1 METIISYLRERTIKT
16 RVDNK
21 LSSPLNLLAG
31 VPQGSILG
39 PMLFNIFVSDL
50 KYGLDCDVQ
59 ILQYADDCQLLL
71 KFDKEAKFE
80 EIIQKVERVIGQVS
94 KWSED
99 NLLILNNDK
108 TQILPIYNRNSVFS
122 KMPFF
127 SQHNFTFMKEA
138 KNLGVFYNFRFNW
151 STHFNHILSTMRKSI
166 YHMKQFFRRYTTKS
180 DYFIRKKIVLTIL
193 YPSMCYGTELFYDF
207 SNNCNTKWD
216 HMRKLLANAIL
227 LKYCST
233 NDLNSQSIP
242 SLKDSIDYNL
252 FCKIAKETNRTTTP
266 PIISFHLP
274 QLTKRNCDT
283 IKCTLPPISHSK
295 TIFEYCAY
303 LFNSLPDE
311 TKSALLSGISISAV
325 KKIGKQLFLS

>member
-1 METIISYLRERTIKT
+1 MQFWYLFQKNNHPTTCLTIDLFQYNQVYLKYISSLKILSYIQFGFRPNESTISLLHKLNSLIRINLNSGYLSVIIFLDYSKAFDTVPHHILIKKLLCLKFGTFSVETIISYLRERTIKT

-50 KYGLDCDVQ
+50 KCGLDCDVQ

-127 SQHNFTFMKEA
+127 SKHNFTFMKEA
-138 KNLGVFYNFRFNW
+138 KILGVFYNFGFNW
-151 STHFNHILSTMRKSI
+151 STRFNHILSTMRKSI

-180 DYFIRKKIVLTIL
+180 DYFIRK
-193 YPSMCYGTELFYDF
+193 
-207 SNNCNTKWD
+207 
-216 HMRKLLANAIL
+216 R
-227 LKYCST
+227 
-233 NDLNSQSIP
+233 
-242 SLKDSIDYNL
+242 
-252 FCKIAKETNRTTTP
+252 
-266 PIISFHLP
+266 
-274 QLTKRNCDT
+274 
-283 IKCTLPPISHSK
+283 
-295 TIFEYCAY
+295 
-303 LFNSLPDE
+303 LFNYFIFFNVLWNRII
-311 TKSALLSGISISAV
+311 L
-325 KKIGKQLFLS
+325 